1 MSVIQII
8 LSARVL
14 LAALVYAAAAVIGI
28 WVFDRIDRAL
38 DEDILIWAWEHVGM
52 PLLRAALMLI
62 FILLAYPAL
71 FGLPEAPALGDLL
84 TRDPLRVNYLLNLLF
99 IITLLFPLIPALGE
113 WDELVLPVQ
122 GIAASMLLFSWLAE
136 AAGAGPVHYWPG
148 WENAVIMLL
157 LAMATHWLAVGVAA
171 AAGEEVDRSL
181 NVENA
186 GELLARA
193 LVLFLQ
199 YPVIVVFCHGLGK
212 QLAA

>member
-8 LSARVL
+8 LSGRVL
-14 LAALVYAAAAVIGI
+14 LAALVYAAASVSSI
-28 WVFDRIDRAL
+28 WIFDRVGRAL
-38 DEDILIWAWEHVGM
+38 DEEVLIWAWEHVGM
-52 PLLRAALMLI
+52 PLLRAALMLV

-71 FGLPEAPALGDLL
+71 FGLVEAPALGELL
-84 TRDPLRVNYLLNLLF
+84 ARDPLRVNHLLNLLF
-99 IITLLFPLIPALGE
+99 IITLLFPLIPVLGE

-136 AAGAGPVHYWPG
+136 ATGAGAVHFWPG
-148 WENAVIMLL
+148 WESVAIMAG
-157 LAMATHWLAVGVAA
+157 LAMLTHWLAMGLAA
-171 AAGEEVDRSL
+171 TAGEELDRSL

-199 YPVIVVFCHGLGK
+199 YPVIVVFCHGLGR
-212 QLAA
+212 QLQ